1 MVGAPGGGFYVS
13 SAFTGVLAEYDDSG
27 RFVRTLV
34 TPPAGEQL
42 GAEPYSTGAPFGMG
56 VDPTTGSLYW
66 ADLAIGITDSIGPI
80 DGAGT
85 VRRITFDAD
94 GNPRPVETLDEGL
107 DFPDGIG
114 IYVPARRLSGR
125 PTLDFERAR
134 TPTVG
139 AQVAATLAVPPP
151 EEIAVQLGIHVPNF
165 NIVGGTPAIAPEL
178 VRVAEAAEAA
188 GATWLSVMDHYF
200 QMDAMAPAE
209 HPMLEGYTTLGFWAA
224 HTSSI
229 RLGLLVTGVTYRHP
243 GLLAKIVSTL
253 DVLSGGRAAL
263 GIGAAWYEREHRGLG
278 VPFPPVSERFERLE
292 EALQICLQMWDP
304 TNNGRY
310 DGRHYQLAET
320 LCSPA
325 AAQPAPPADH
335 DRR

>member
-1 MVGAPGGGFYVS
+1 M
-13 SAFTGVLAEYDDSG
+13 
-27 RFVRTLV
+27 
-34 TPPAGEQL
+34 
-42 GAEPYSTGAPFGMG
+42 
-56 VDPTTGSLYW
+56 
-66 ADLAIGITDSIGPI
+66 
-80 DGAGT
+80 
-85 VRRITFDAD
+85 
-94 GNPRPVETLDEGL
+94 
-107 DFPDGIG
+107 
-114 IYVPARRLSGR
+114 
-125 PTLDFERAR
+125 
-134 TPTVG
+134 
-139 AQVAATLAVPPP
+139 
-151 EEIAVQLGIHVPNF
+151 QLGIHVPNF

-178 VRVAEAAEAA
+178 VRVSEAAETA

-200 QMDAMAPAE
+200 QMDQMAPAE

-229 RLGLLVTGVTYRHP
+229 RLGLLVTGVTYRYP

-278 VPFPPVSERFERLE
+278 VPFPPVAERFERLE

-320 LCSPA
+320 LCSPQPLSQPHSPIMIGGSGERKTLRLVAQYGEACNLFAVSTDEVAHKLEVLRRHCDDVGRDFDEIEKTILYSGGALDSGDIDAFASDMAGYAKFGIDGVMVMPLTDRPADWVEQRCIPA
-325 AAQPAPPADH
+325 AARLAELPS
-335 DRR
+335 R